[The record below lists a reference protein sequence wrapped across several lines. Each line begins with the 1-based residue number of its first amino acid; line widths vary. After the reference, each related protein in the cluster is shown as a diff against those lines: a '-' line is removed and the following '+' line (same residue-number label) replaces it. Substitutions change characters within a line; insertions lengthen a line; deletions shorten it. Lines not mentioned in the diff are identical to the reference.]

1 MAASWN
7 RAFGLYLRS
16 LRKRQG
22 LSLADVATL
31 SQAFAAPLDKSY
43 LSRCENG
50 LQRIAL
56 PKIIPL
62 TRIYKVSADAM
73 IGEVEREM
81 KRNDLGRPGR

>member
-1 MAASWN
+1 MAKWN
-7 RAFGLYLRS
+7 RSFGIYLRM

-22 LSLADVATL
+22 LSLQDVASL
-31 SQAFAAPLDKSY
+31 SEAFAEPLNKSY

-62 TRIYKVSADAM
+62 TRIYKVSAETM
-73 IGEVEREM
+73 LGQIECEM
-81 KRNDLGRPGR
+81 KRGGFAEPAR